1 MERRREFAAGVM
13 ARFGFARHDVQRDPT
28 VPQREEVTPEE
39 IAETMAMVNARS
51 AERAAEM
58 ARREAVAQELS
69 AMGLGDGGALK

>member
-1 MERRREFAAGVM
+1 
-13 ARFGFARHDVQRDPT
+13 
-28 VPQREEVTPEE
+28 VTPEE